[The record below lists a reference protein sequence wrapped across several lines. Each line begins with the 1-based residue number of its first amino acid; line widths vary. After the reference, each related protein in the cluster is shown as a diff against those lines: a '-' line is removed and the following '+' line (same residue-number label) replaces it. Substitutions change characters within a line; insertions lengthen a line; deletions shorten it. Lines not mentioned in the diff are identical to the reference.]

1 MSLSTASTSLTT
13 AYLNAASASNSNQ
26 TSLSTNSD
34 LRNVNSRVGS
44 SYSSLTD
51 SSANDITTSSN
62 ALNSH
67 HTTSQNLSYSTSPLT
82 NDVWMSQ
89 MNLPNLTDAILESD
103 IFYPLVCLSLNCLHN
118 KFSSLYLLFTYNLI
132 YAST

>member
-13 AYLNAASASNSNQ
+13 AYINAASTSNSNQ

-103 IFYPLVCLSLNCLHN
+103 IFYPLVRTYLSYL
-118 KFSSLYLLFTYNLI
+118 SDMLYDSFTKI
-132 YAST
+132 FH

>member
-13 AYLNAASASNSNQ
+13 AYINAASTSNSNQ
-26 TSLSTNSD
+26 TSLSPNSD

-103 IFYPLVCLSLNCLHN
+103 IFYPLVRAYLSFL
-118 KFSSLYLLFTYNLI
+118 SDMLYD
-132 YAST
+132 

>member
-1 MSLSTASTSLTT
+1 MSLSTASTSLTN
-13 AYLNAASASNSNQ
+13 AYINAASTSNSNQ

-44 SYSSLTD
+44 SYSSLTY

-89 MNLPNLTDAILESD
+89 MNLPNLSRCYIR
-103 IFYPLVCLSLNCLHN
+103 IRYFLSLSKNVLIFCL
-118 KFSSLYLLFTYNLI
+118 K
-132 YAST
+132 

>member
-13 AYLNAASASNSNQ
+13 AYLNAASAPNSNQ

-44 SYSSLTD
+44 NYSSLTD

-103 IFYPLVCLSLNCLHN
+103 IFYPLVRT
-118 KFSSLYLLFTYNLI
+118 YLLFVLSDMLYI
-132 YAST
+132 